1 MQYLIT
7 FSEGILS
14 FISPCMLPILPLY
27 ISYFAGQA
35 NKKTK
40 TLLNALC
47 FIAGFTAVF
56 CLLGLFAGG
65 IGELLHEF
73 HSTIDLICGGV
84 IILLGLDF
92 LGIIHLPV
100 LGSGHSSKVVT
111 GKFSAFVFGV
121 MFSIS
126 HAPCLSVWL
135 GTALAT
141 ASASG
146 AVGTGVLLL
155 LLYSL
160 GLAVP
165 FILSAFLL
173 NRLNGLFKAINKHY
187 RKINLI
193 CGIALI
199 LFGLLMASGLLH
211 KLIH

>member
-7 FSEGILS
+7 FSEGIVS
-14 FISPCMLPILPLY
+14 FVSPCMLPLLPLY
-27 ISYFAGQA
+27 ISYFSRHA
-35 NKKTK
+35 NKKT
-40 TLLNALC
+40 TALLNVLC
-47 FIAGFTAVF
+47 FIAGFTSVF
-56 CLLGLFAGG
+56 CLLGFFAGG

-73 HSTIDLICGGV
+73 HSTIDLICGVV

-100 LGSGHSSKVVT
+100 LGGGHSSQEIT
-111 GKFSAFVFGV
+111 GKFSAFVLGV

-126 HAPCLSVWL
+126 HAPCLSAWL

-155 LLYSL
+155 LVYSL

-165 FILSAFLL
+165 FIISAFLL
-173 NRLNGLFKAINKHY
+173 DRLGGLFEAINKHY

-193 CGIALI
+193 CGMLLI
-199 LFGLLMASGLLH
+199 LLGLLMASGLLH